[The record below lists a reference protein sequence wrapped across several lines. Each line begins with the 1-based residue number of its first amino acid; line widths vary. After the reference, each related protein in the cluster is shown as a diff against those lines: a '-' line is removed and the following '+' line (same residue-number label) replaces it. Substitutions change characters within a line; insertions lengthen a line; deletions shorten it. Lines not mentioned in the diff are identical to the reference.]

1 MPIGYL
7 VTVVLLAI
15 YTAFALAPPL
25 PKHSSP
31 SNLSYWLGFL
41 INELPFIA
49 LYWLFFSTILAFYQG
64 DIGSTGS
71 WVAVG
76 IAVLTAGGLI
86 LIAKRGNQAVPVIK
100 EALNEDLGNNWQSSL
115 NKEREADLRTQL
127 PLGRI
132 LFAPFFV
139 RNFRVKRIPN
149 IRYGDAGKRNLL
161 DLYYHPS
168 RPPGAPV
175 MVYLHGGAFRSGRKN
190 REARPLLYRLASKGW
205 LCISANYRL
214 LPEAKFPDHL
224 VDLKK
229 VIAWVRENGH
239 KYGADPSTL
248 FVAGSSAGGHLAST
262 AALTQNDPVFQ
273 PGFEE
278 ADTSVSGVVSL
289 YGYYGSASSNGL
301 QPSTPIAYINEDA
314 PPFFVTHGDNDTIV
328 IVEDARNF
336 VKKLKTVSSSP
347 VVYAELPGAHHSF
360 DLFHSLRFD
369 AVVNGI
375 ESFTAWVISNEKK
388 RKETKIQITI

>member
-1 MPIGYL
+1 
-7 VTVVLLAI
+7 
-15 YTAFALAPPL
+15 
-25 PKHSSP
+25 
-31 SNLSYWLGFL
+31 
-41 INELPFIA
+41 
-49 LYWLFFSTILAFYQG
+49 
-64 DIGSTGS
+64 
-71 WVAVG
+71 
-76 IAVLTAGGLI
+76 
-86 LIAKRGNQAVPVIK
+86 
-100 EALNEDLGNNWQSSL
+100 
-115 NKEREADLRTQL
+115 
-127 PLGRI
+127 
-132 LFAPFFV
+132 
-139 RNFRVKRIPN
+139 
-149 IRYGDAGKRNLL
+149 
-161 DLYYHPS
+161 
-168 RPPGAPV
+168 